1 MSQKLISIEEQ
12 SQQIVERVFVIEKL
26 LSKIDISKLDQ
37 FEKDLNIVL
46 NKMKDCED
54 SQEEAKMP
62 EP

>member
-1 MSQKLISIEEQ
+1 MSHKLISIEEQ